1 MGIIR
6 NYFASKIFII
16 ALQMGV
22 TLPTIQKK
30 IYLLIRSCQS
40 LRVETSNLAYF
51 SAYIIRLIC
60 KVADFVM
67 EC

>member
-1 MGIIR
+1 
-6 NYFASKIFII
+6 
-16 ALQMGV
+16 MGV

-30 IYLLIRSCQS
+30 IYLLIRAYQA